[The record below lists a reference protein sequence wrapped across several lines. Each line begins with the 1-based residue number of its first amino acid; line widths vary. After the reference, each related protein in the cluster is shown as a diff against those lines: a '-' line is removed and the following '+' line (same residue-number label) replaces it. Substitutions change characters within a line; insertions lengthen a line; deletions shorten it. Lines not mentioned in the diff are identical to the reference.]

1 MVVASKKGIC
11 LLEFSG
17 LTRASDQLAK
27 IEKRFDSTIKYGASV
42 YIDQLAIQ
50 LAAYFNRKLMVFD
63 VPVDLR
69 GTEFQCQVW
78 DALLKIPYGET
89 RSYQQQAYSMNR
101 PSAVRAVANANRSN
115 PVSILIPCHRV
126 IGKSGELIGYGGG
139 LDRKRFLLDLE
150 SSESN

>member
-78 DALLKIPYGET
+78 DALLKIPYGE
-89 RSYQQQAYSMNR
+89 
-101 PSAVRAVANANRSN
+101 SN
-115 PVSILIPCHRV
+115 
-126 IGKSGELIGYGGG
+126 
-139 LDRKRFLLDLE
+139 
-150 SSESN
+150 